1 MENEERKK
9 LEEEYKNLKLLIEF
23 HSTYGVLEKSEYEK
37 MVNDILDRMNEIR
50 KMLEK
55 SRKTALPTGRALKID
70 LWINTFLTQTCR
82 LHLRSS
88 KS

>member
-9 LEEEYKNLKLLIEF
+9 LEDEYNNLKLLIEF

-55 SRKTALPTGRALKID
+55 E
-70 LWINTFLTQTCR
+70 
-82 LHLRSS
+82 
-88 KS
+88 

>member
-1 MENEERKK
+1 MQMLIIFVVSNKENKHLHIIKIFRCFFNNMENEERKK

-55 SRKTALPTGRALKID
+55 E
-70 LWINTFLTQTCR
+70 
-82 LHLRSS
+82 
-88 KS
+88 

>member
-1 MENEERKK
+1 MLIIFVMSNKETLNLKNMENEERKK
-9 LEEEYKNLKLLIEF
+9 LEDEYNNLKLLIEF

-55 SRKTALPTGRALKID
+55 E
-70 LWINTFLTQTCR
+70 
-82 LHLRSS
+82 
-88 KS
+88 

>member
-55 SRKTALPTGRALKID
+55 SRKTALPTGRALK
-70 LWINTFLTQTCR
+70 
-82 LHLRSS
+82 
-88 KS
+88 

>member
-1 MENEERKK
+1 MQMLIIFVMSNKETLNLKNMENEERKK
-9 LEEEYKNLKLLIEF
+9 LEDEYNNLKLLIEF

-55 SRKTALPTGRALKID
+55 E
-70 LWINTFLTQTCR
+70 
-82 LHLRSS
+82 
-88 KS
+88 